1 MSSDKTDPDLPAE
14 VAHAPKAVAIALFAA
29 TIGGALFA
37 FLGAPLAWMLG
48 AMAATTIIAVTG
60 IKTDIYPTAVSA
72 MVAVLGVLMGS
83 AFTPEVITGAASW
96 VPSILVMVAVMAS
109 FAAGGYL
116 IFRRF
121 GRHDP
126 ITSYFSAV
134 PGGFTE
140 MTLIG
145 TDLGGDAKIIAL
157 AHATR
162 ILIVVSII
170 PFYFRGILGLEVPT
184 LPSNLV
190 SIISFPLID
199 ALILLSCAVLG
210 LVSAQRLK
218 LPAPAFLG
226 PMALSAIAHA
236 AGWTTTAPP
245 LELIAV
251 SQIVVG
257 ASIGNRFAGHSWA
270 SARKTILL
278 AGVTTSLMIL
288 GATVVGILAAGP
300 LGRPFEALVLAL
312 SPGGLAEMALIALTL
327 GVNTAFVS
335 TLHIMRILF
344 VLAAA
349 PLVAKKITS
358 PTPPQ

>member
-1 MSSDKTDPDLPAE
+1 
-14 VAHAPKAVAIALFAA
+14 
-29 TIGGALFA
+29 
-37 FLGAPLAWMLG
+37 MLG
-48 AMAATTIIAVTG
+48 AMAATTVLAIAGV
-60 IKTDIYPTAVSA
+60 KTDIYPTPVSA
-72 MVAVLGVLMGS
+72 MIAVLGVLMGS
-83 AFTPEVITGAASW
+83 AFTPEIITGAANW

-126 ITSYFSAV
+126 VTSYFSAV

-140 MTLIG
+140 MTLMG
-145 TDLGGDAKIIAL
+145 TDLGGDAKTIAL

-190 SIISFPLID
+190 SIVSFPLTD
-199 ALILLSCAVLG
+199 AFILFGCAALG
-210 LVSAQRLK
+210 MIAAQKMK

-226 PMALSAIAHA
+226 PMALSALAHA
-236 AGWTTTAPP
+236 VGWTTTAPP

-251 SQIVVG
+251 AQIVVG

-278 AGVTTSLMIL
+278 ASITTGLMIF
-288 GATVVGILAAGP
+288 GASVVGVLAAAP

-335 TLHIMRILF
+335 TLHIMRILL

-349 PLVAKKITS
+349 PLVAKKITA

>member
-1 MSSDKTDPDLPAE
+1 M
-14 VAHAPKAVAIALFAA
+14 PKAVAIALLAGA
-29 TIGGALFA
+29 TGGALFA

-48 AMAATTIIAVTG
+48 AMAATTVLAITG
-60 IKTDIYPTAVSA
+60 TKTDIYPSAVSA
-72 MVAVLGVLMGS
+72 MIAVLGVLMGS
-83 AFTPEVITGAASW
+83 AFTPEIIAGAANW
-96 VPSILVMVAVMAS
+96 VPSILVMVAVMTS

-126 ITSYFSAV
+126 VTCYFSAV

-140 MTLIG
+140 MTLMG
-145 TDLGGDAKIIAL
+145 TDLGGDAKTIAL

-162 ILIVVSII
+162 ILIVVSVI

-190 SIISFPLID
+190 SVVSFPMTD
-199 ALILLSCAVLG
+199 ALILLTCAVVG
-210 LVSAQRLK
+210 LVSAQTLK

-236 AGWTTTAPP
+236 VGWTTTAPP

-251 SQIVVG
+251 AQIVVG
-257 ASIGNRFAGHSWA
+257 ASIGNRFTGHSWA

-278 AGVTTSLMIL
+278 ASTTTGIMIL
-288 GATVVGILAAGP
+288 CASIVGIIAAAP

-335 TLHIMRILF
+335 TLHIMRILL

-349 PLVAKKITS
+349 PLVAKKITAR
-358 PTPPQ
+358 PPPQ